1 MWQVDTNGK
10 AKQNRQLQKSTKS
23 FSMFSKRQ
31 SSRKKIYNHLKGS
44 VHGSLSLEEISTD
57 LNLCKKL
64 VCANLKTLEETNLVT
79 QYKFGRKTIYKA
91 V

>member
-1 MWQVDTNGK
+1 MFT
-10 AKQNRQLQKSTKS
+10 NRQN
-23 FSMFSKRQ
+23 KR
-31 SSRKKIYNHLKGS
+31 KEIYRHLKDS
-44 VHGSLSLEEISTD
+44 VHGSLSLEKISTD